1 MKHNFF
7 LKNYANIDHMS
18 PYINHLIDESKE
30 INLILYN
37 INYEYENNDLINYF
51 KKKPNVDTKSFK
63 NYLFKK
69 NFLLFL
75 IVKIFN
81 FIKIFIFKYKYL
93 NKLYSYLSFLNVYI
107 TNKHLILYFE
117 NFSNNKKT
125 INFFDYSEDKF
136 KNIKKIKEK
145 ININKS
151 ISINV
156 PHWVWLWKNKS
167 RTFSDFNIKILN
179 NENFGHIY
187 ENDFCIAE
195 NNRAEEILRFNNV
208 NQNKII
214 KIGSL
219 RFTEKWINQRD
230 KISNYKNLGFGSNND
245 KILFILPKLQDNIN
259 FKEILLTI
267 NFLISDP
274 TNSIIIQSHPQSK
287 PFNFN
292 FFNKNNFNKN
302 IKTKIN
308 SSFQTKDLINW
319 SDLVL
324 NVNATVFFEAL
335 LRKKPFINLGHIQF
349 NQFYFED
356 EIFNN
361 CKTRDNFLEK
371 YYFFKKNKFIGNEDN
386 EIYKSVIQFE
396 KSNPYDKLSSF
407 LKSFDEKLNI

>member
-51 KKKPNVDTKSFK
+51 KKKPNVNTKSFK

-107 TNKHLILYFE
+107 TDKHLILYFD
-117 NFSNNKKT
+117 NFSNNKKA

-208 NQNKII
+208 HQNKII

-230 KISNYKNLGFGSNND
+230 KISNYKNLGFGSNKD

-292 FFNKNNFNKN
+292 FLNKNNFNKN

-308 SSFQTKDLINW
+308 SGFQTKDLINW

-335 LRKKPFINLGHIQF
+335 LRKNHLLILVIYNLTNFILTMKYLTIVKQ
-349 NQFYFED
+349 
-356 EIFNN
+356 EIIFLKNTIFS
-361 CKTRDNFLEK
+361 KRINFQVMRIM
-371 YYFFKKNKFIGNEDN
+371 KFI
-386 EIYKSVIQFE
+386 KV
-396 KSNPYDKLSSF
+396 
-407 LKSFDEKLNI
+407 